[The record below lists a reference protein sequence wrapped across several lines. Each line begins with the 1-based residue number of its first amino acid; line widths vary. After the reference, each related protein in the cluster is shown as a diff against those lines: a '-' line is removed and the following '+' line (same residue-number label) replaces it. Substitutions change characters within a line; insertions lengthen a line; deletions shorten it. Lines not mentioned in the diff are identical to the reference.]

1 MNNINLFQRIALIN
15 VMTMAQVI
23 LVTGFVLE
31 HSVTVAALNRGRGA
45 MLILLVPV
53 DSVFVDELE
62 TDVTLHFVGV

>member
-1 MNNINLFQRIALIN
+1 
-15 VMTMAQVI
+15 MTVPQVI
-23 LVTGFVLE
+23 LVTGFVFE
-31 HSVTVAALNRGRGA
+31 HSVAVAALDRGRGA